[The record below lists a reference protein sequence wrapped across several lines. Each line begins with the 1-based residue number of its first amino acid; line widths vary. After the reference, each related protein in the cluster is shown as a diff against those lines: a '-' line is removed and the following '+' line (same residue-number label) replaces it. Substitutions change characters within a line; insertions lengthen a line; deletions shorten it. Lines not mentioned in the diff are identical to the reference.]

1 MSNALFPAVVVNGQ
15 EISSDDIANEAQNH
29 KVPKGKPGLAWRA
42 AARALVIRELLLQ
55 DARKRDLQPKP
66 MELEP
71 GKLETDDEALI
82 REVLDMGVEPRKPSE
97 DNMKKLYQA
106 RPDMFRSPTLYEPA
120 HILFAA
126 DPEDVKARNEAL
138 KKAEHVI
145 DSLRQSPKGFGQM
158 ARELSDCP
166 SKDMDGQLG
175 QLTTGDT
182 VPEFEAAMD
191 RLDPGKTCFE
201 PIETRYG
208 IHILRMN
215 AKALGEILPYEQV
228 KEQISEMLE
237 KAEWV
242 NAANLFVNT
251 LVSKAEISGIDLQA
265 AA

>member
-66 MELEP
+66 IELDP
-71 GKLETDDEALI
+71 GKFETDDEALM
-82 REVLDMGVEPRKPSE
+82 REVLDMGVEPREPSE
-97 DNMKKLYQA
+97 DNMQKLYQA
-106 RPDMFRSPTLYEPA
+106 RPDMFRSPTLYEPV

-126 DPEDVKARNEAL
+126 APEDAQARKEAL
-138 KKAEHVI
+138 QKAEAVI
-145 DSLRQSPKGFGQM
+145 ESLRKSPKGFGQM

-182 VPEFEAAMD
+182 VPEFEVAMD
-191 RLDPGKTCFE
+191 KLEPGGTCFD
-201 PIETRYG
+201 PVETRYG

-215 AKALGEILPYEQV
+215 AKAVGQVLPYEQV
-228 KEQISEMLE
+228 KEQISEMME
-237 KAEWV
+237 KAEWA
-242 NAANLFVNT
+242 NAANLFVNK
-251 LVSKAEISGIDLQA
+251 LVGEAEISGIDLETA
-265 AA
+265 A